1 MKTFLQSGLLALFL
15 LCAYGPLAAHTLQDD
30 GGDPMNMKTEV
41 DGMDLNL
48 RLTNLQQETTFVNLS
63 TIDGDEVFFTERI
76 AKHNG
81 YAVGLQLDDLPDG
94 RYLLTVKKGD
104 TVKHQVVVIE
114 NGDLLLSDI
123 S

>member
-15 LCAYGPLAAHTLQDD
+15 LCAYGSVSAHQIP
-30 GGDPMNMKTEV
+30 GGQDPMQVSTEV
-41 DGMDLNL
+41 DGLDLNL
-48 RLTNLQQETTFVNLS
+48 RLVNRQQELTYVNLY
-63 TIDGDEVFFTERI
+63 TVEGDEVFFTERI
-76 AKHNG
+76 TDHNG
-81 YAVGLQLDDLPDG
+81 YAMALKLHELPEG

-114 NGDLLLSDI
+114 NGDVLLSDI